1 MRQAL
6 AQAED
11 LRLEKERRLKYQGT
25 AQVRLEVLS
34 FRWDQPRELD
44 LKHVGHL
51 VECFRKDTCRRLPAR
66 NHISAV
72 IERAHLDAAV
82 QASRISYADLL
93 SKQPDGYAELV
104 FPDGYQLHCLHGRH
118 RIQAAREFLLPKD
131 HWWTVDLYLAG
142 RSKILPRA

>member
-11 LRLEKERRLKYQGT
+11 SRLEKERRLKYQGT
-25 AQVRLEVLS
+25 ARLEVLY

-44 LKHVGHL
+44 LKHVEHL
-51 VECFRKDTCRRLPAR
+51 VECFRKDTCRRLPER

-72 IERAHLDAAV
+72 IERE
-82 QASRISYADLL
+82 RISYADLL

-104 FPDGYQLHCLHGRH
+104 DPGSA
-118 RIQAAREFLLPKD
+118 RIPLAERPL
-131 HWWTVDLYLAG
+131 VDG
-142 RSKILPRA
+142 RSLSCRYVQDSSERMISPNRHLH